1 MICIK
6 HATTIAAFVLLIGM
20 VLILWLE
27 SQKPIPIPLTPAIT
41 GETEYCLTCHA
52 GLPQISPSHPLDT
65 FGCVLCHG
73 GERLALDAN
82 LAHSTMRGGANPSD
96 LAVADISCGGTNCH
110 SGAEVS
116 HRDHIARVKTS
127 LQATYAGAI
136 AQMRYAF
143 GAQADATP
151 RQGIYGVESEQP
163 ARPPAVARL
172 DAFDGLAETSPS
184 LQKFAENC
192 LTCHLSAEPK
202 EGAEYARFNGCAA
215 CHTPLAGSDT
225 KQEVHKLTLAI
236 PYSQCNTCH
245 NRGNYS
251 MVDIQFHPRQ
261 DAAADRLHDYYQP
274 IAQFTRCEWELDCV
288 DCHTRTEAMGDGN
301 IYGRMKDIQYI
312 QCRTCHGTFT
322 EPPTTRTIVDAE
334 DFALYKAFLNPVID
348 LKIGDDIA
356 VTAKGEDM
364 WAMRRMADGRFELF
378 GKANG
383 QRYIVPLVMGSD
395 CQQSEAAQDS
405 ASCHAC
411 HAVQR

>member
-1 MICIK
+1 MINTK
-6 HATTIAAFVLLIGM
+6 YATTAASVVLLVGL
-20 VLILWLE
+20 VLILWRE
-27 SQKPIPIPLTPAIT
+27 SQRPVPNPLTPAIS

-52 GLPQISPSHPLDT
+52 DLPQISPSHPVET

-73 GERLALDAN
+73 GERLALDAD
-82 LAHSTMRGGANPSD
+82 LAHSTMRGGANPAD
-96 LAVADISCGGTNCH
+96 LAVAEVSCGGTNCH
-110 SGAEVS
+110 SGAAAS
-116 HRDHIARVKTS
+116 HRDHIPRVKTS

-143 GAQADATP
+143 GSQTDAYP
-151 RQGIYGVESEQP
+151 RQGIYAVESEQP
-163 ARPPAVARL
+163 ARPPAVTHL
-172 DAFDGLAETSPS
+172 DAFDGQAESSPS
-184 LQKFAENC
+184 LRKFAENC
-192 LTCHLSAEPK
+192 LTCHLSAKPT
-202 EGAEYARFNGCAA
+202 EGAEYARFSGCAA
-215 CHTPLAGSDT
+215 CHTPLVGSDPD
-225 KQEVHKLTLAI
+225 QDVHKLTLAI

-261 DAAADRLHDYYQP
+261 DAPADRLHDYYQP

-312 QCRTCHGTFT
+312 QCRTCHGTLQ
-322 EPPTTRTIVDAE
+322 EQPAIRTITDAE

-348 LKIGDDIA
+348 LKIGDTIV

-364 WAMRRMADGRFELF
+364 WAMRGLPDGKYELF
-378 GKANG
+378 SKASGK
-383 QRYIVPLVMGSD
+383 RYIVPLVMDSG

-411 HAVQR
+411 HAVER